1 MLQNG
6 HFTKTITHIAIRLPQ
21 HGDPTVAVRSR
32 DPTQILPHSLPAL
45 QSLIVFYAQMDH
57 LDPSAG
63 SNCAFPNVHTL
74 VLFTAGQLISHHLA
88 KTFPNVKDLVL
99 IREAGAKP
107 RDQSYYEV
115 SGSLNRQMQA
125 THGSWSSLRQ
135 VGGTLED
142 LYMLGLPS
150 KVQQVDMIWGRH
162 AESRKF
168 FGAVLSS
175 SRPEVLVLDIQARL
189 TALDRNPFEI
199 FSASK
204 TVVANLKVLDLRL
217 RLAGEEKEED
227 ALRKMAVTARG
238 DACIS
243 TNSHYRSHR
252 T

>member
-1 MLQNG
+1 MISFISFMTTSKWGNRFRHPIRLFIWGPPLNDTAKLFADFLRRHNTDLKFYYLSIAPSVESFLQSNTDLSCALSSLSHIDFLYLGQARKLGLAMLQNG
-6 HFTKTITHIAIRLPQ
+6 HFTKTITHIAIRLPR

-107 RDQSYYEV
+107 RDQSYCEV

-125 THGSWSSLRQ
+125 DYGS
-135 VGGTLED
+135 
-142 LYMLGLPS
+142 
-150 KVQQVDMIWGRH
+150 
-162 AESRKF
+162 
-168 FGAVLSS
+168 
-175 SRPEVLVLDIQARL
+175 
-189 TALDRNPFEI
+189 
-199 FSASK
+199 
-204 TVVANLKVLDLRL
+204 
-217 RLAGEEKEED
+217 
-227 ALRKMAVTARG
+227 
-238 DACIS
+238 
-243 TNSHYRSHR
+243 
-252 T
+252 